1 MEEDNQESKQNPE
14 FSLLPQNPSGNV
26 NGGGTQNQKRVPKRF
41 VKSQVPDSILNDPA
55 LNAAIALLPSNYNFE
70 VHKCVW
76 RVRSTNASRVA
87 LQLPEGLL
95 MYSLALSDIISTFGG
110 ASHCFVLGDVTY
122 GACCVDDLAASALGA
137 DLLIHYGH
145 SCLVPVHVTAVPCLY
160 VFVDIAIDV
169 DRLIRTVE
177 LNLQSANV
185 VLAGTI
191 QFASAI
197 RYAKPELERRG
208 FTVQIP
214 QSKPLSAGEVL
225 GCTAPKISAP
235 PSISNGNGTD
245 PETVI
250 VFVADGRFHLEA
262 IMIANPGIRTFRYDP
277 YLGKLFLEEYDQ
289 KGMRDSRKA
298 AVARAKAATNWGIIL
313 GTLGRQGN
321 PRILDS
327 LERKMRE
334 RGHSYTVVLMS
345 EISPARIG
353 LFEDSVEAWIQ
364 IACPR
369 LSIDWGD
376 AFGKPL
382 LTSFEADIALGS
394 IPGWWEKR
402 RNSDCCGERRSS
414 GSSCG
419 CENGGGSN
427 DIEGGGGVGDYPMD
441 YYAQDG
447 GEWSSS
453 YVKTTSR
460 PRPVRR
466 RE

>member
-1 MEEDNQESKQNPE
+1 MEDAHQDSKSHPE
-14 FSLLPQNPSGNV
+14 LSLLPQKPSENI
-26 NGGGTQNQKRVPKRF
+26 NGGGSQKRVPKRF
-41 VKSQVPDSILNDPA
+41 VKSQIPDSILNDPA

-70 VHKCVW
+70 VHKSVW

-95 MYSLALSDIISTFGG
+95 MYSLVLSDIISTFGG
-110 ASHCFVLGDVTY
+110 ASHCLVLGDVTY

-137 DLLIHYGH
+137 ELLIHYGH

-160 VFVDIAIDV
+160 VFVDITIDV
-169 DRLIRTVE
+169 DCLIETID
-177 LNLQSANV
+177 LNLRSTPSI

-197 RYAKPELERRG
+197 RSAKPELERRG

-225 GCTAPKISAP
+225 GCTAPKIS
-235 PSISNGNGTD
+235 PSMSAND
-245 PETVI
+245 TVI

-262 IMIANPGIRTFRYDP
+262 MMIANPGVRTFRYDP
-277 YLGKLFLEEYDQ
+277 YMRKLFLEEYDQ
-289 KGMRDSRKA
+289 KGMRETRRKA
-298 AVARAKAATNWGIIL
+298 ITKAKEATNWGMIL

-321 PRILDS
+321 PRILEH
-327 LERKMRE
+327 LEKKMKE
-334 RGHSYTVVLMS
+334 KGFSYTVVLMS

-353 LFEDSVEAWIQ
+353 LFEDSVEAWVQ

-369 LSIDWGD
+369 LSIDWGE
-376 AFGKPL
+376 AFTKPL

-394 IPGWWEKR
+394 IPGWWEKKKK
-402 RNSDCCGERRSS
+402 NDSGCCGGRESS
-414 GSSCG
+414 NSSSCG
-419 CENGGGSN
+419 SCCDNGGEEN
-427 DIEGGGGVGDYPMD
+427 YPMD

-447 GEWSSS
+447 GEWNSS
-453 YVKTTSR
+453 YVKTTLR
-460 PRPVRR
+460 PLRKRLV
-466 RE
+466 